1 MFPLDPSILP
11 IGFIGGGQ
19 MACALLGG
27 LVRAGW
33 PLKNIV
39 VVEPH
44 PPQQAVLR
52 EQLGVRVLARA
63 DASLQQASI
72 VVWALKPDMVQ
83 AAANATVGFLAD
95 PLHLSIA
102 AGVSLPDLVR
112 CFGSSRVVRA
122 MPNTPA
128 LVGAGVT
135 GMLPAAGVSEADKA
149 LAEGVLSV
157 AGRVFSVRSDEE
169 MDAVTAIS
177 GSGPGYVFQFLESFQ
192 AAAEALGFDTAEAK
206 QLVLD
211 ILAGSVL
218 LAQSEDTEYAA
229 LRKRV
234 TSKNGTTEA
243 ALNVLAERGFDAALH
258 DAVCAAQ
265 QRALA
270 MSLDIS
276 RNFLHQ
282 CNPAG

>member
-1 MFPLDPSILP
+1 MR
-11 IGFIGGGQ
+11 
-19 MACALLGG
+19 CWG

-63 DASLQQASI
+63 DASLQQGSI

-177 GSGPGYVFQFLESFQ
+177 GSGQ
-192 AAAEALGFDTAEAK
+192 ATCSSYWKASKPQQKRWVST
-206 QLVLD
+206 
-211 ILAGSVL
+211 
-218 LAQSEDTEYAA
+218 
-229 LRKRV
+229 LRKLSNWCW
-234 TSKNGTTEA
+234 TSWPARCFLPSRRT
-243 ALNVLAERGFDAALH
+243 LNMRH
-258 DAVCAAQ
+258 CA
-265 QRALA
+265 
-270 MSLDIS
+270 
-276 RNFLHQ
+276 NV
-282 CNPAG
+282 